1 MSGFA
6 RFRRPEPPQ
15 ELPENVIME
24 ALDNF
29 VWTVDPTHRVA
40 KPLTDAQVDALGAA
54 WRARFPGR

>member
-1 MSGFA
+1 
-6 RFRRPEPPQ
+6 
-15 ELPENVIME
+15 ME